1 MQTINYIYNSEGKKT
16 GVFLNY
22 DNLNEKEV
30 INFEKILKQFI
41 TLDMNK
47 LSVTKKNI
55 KKSFI
60 EAIKNLQK
68 NDIFKKIED
77 PVKWQKEI
85 RNEWV

>member
-55 KKSFI
+55 NNSFI

-85 RNEWV
+85 RNEWE